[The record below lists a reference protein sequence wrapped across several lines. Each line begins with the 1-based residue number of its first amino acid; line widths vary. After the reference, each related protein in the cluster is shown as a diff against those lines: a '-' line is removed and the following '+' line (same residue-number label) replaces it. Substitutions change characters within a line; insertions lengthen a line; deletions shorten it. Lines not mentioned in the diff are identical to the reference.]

1 MGLRGPEDDRIA
13 MKTLPLSFVLLLSLA
28 VGLGARPARLRAQA
42 PSAPAQTQTPNPPPA
57 QKKVWTNDDINQLRD
72 QGVGGISVMGPAAA
86 PDAAATQNGATAA
99 PAKPAKGSTL
109 PKEKDPTWYRAQL
122 APLYAALDHVTAELA
137 AAQAAVD
144 GDSRGEAGVSMNVR
158 APAGTPQEQVA
169 SLQAQQTDIQ
179 GKIDAL
185 LDQARHNDIEPGD
198 LR

>member
-1 MGLRGPEDDRIA
+1 
-13 MKTLPLSFVLLLSLA
+13 MKTLPLNVVLLLSLA
-28 VGLGARPARLRAQA
+28 AGLGARPASLRAQA
-42 PSAPAQTQTPNPPPA
+42 ASAPAQTQTQTPNPPPA
-57 QKKVWTNDDINQLRD
+57 QKKVWTNDDIDQLRD
-72 QGVGGISVMGPAAA
+72 QGAGGISVMGPAAA
-86 PDAAATQNGATAA
+86 PDATSTQNGTAAA
-99 PAKPAKGSTL
+99 PAKPAKGSAL
-109 PKEKDPTWYRAQL
+109 PKEKDPEWYRTQL
-122 APLYAALDHVTAELA
+122 AALYKELDHVSDELA

-169 SLQAQQTDIQ
+169 SLQAQQTEIQ